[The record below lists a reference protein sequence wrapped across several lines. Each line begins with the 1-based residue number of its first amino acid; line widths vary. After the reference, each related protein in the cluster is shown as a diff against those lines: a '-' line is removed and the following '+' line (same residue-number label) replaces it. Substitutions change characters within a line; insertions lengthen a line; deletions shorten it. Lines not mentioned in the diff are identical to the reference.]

1 MEYITHMMPYLLVNE
16 TSQKDTLYYL
26 EKPSIL
32 FILEGTKIKHT
43 VCGETAGYLYKLLS
57 ANEEKKKNLS
67 NVPEFNKIFY
77 SNLLNYMDIVTNTVA
92 SYETTYLQ

>member
-16 TSQKDTLYYL
+16 TSAKDTLYYL
-26 EKPSIL
+26 QELSIL
-32 FILEGTKIKHT
+32 FILEGTRIKHT
-43 VCGETAGYLYKLLS
+43 VCGETADYLYKILGV
-57 ANEEKKKNLS
+57 NEEKKKKLS

-77 SNLLNYMDIVTNTVA
+77 STLLKYMDTVTNTVA